1 MFQPFHQKVNPLLLC
16 KSESFNVLFGS
27 FYCDQASKGHI
38 QNRSNNIKGKNVL
51 VDIQDA
57 LGY

>member
-1 MFQPFHQKVNPLLLC
+1 MC

-51 VDIQDA
+51 IDIQDA